1 MGSSI
6 IRAYHARR
14 VMPLM
19 RRMLSL
25 YAMAPEAS
33 FVRTVLAKGALSPSE
48 VAQRIKEA
56 MEPSRDDTGAPLN
69 FVYLV
74 PGHPSMW
81 PKLGHIVFVS
91 FPSSYLLF
99 N

>member
-48 VAQRIKEA
+48 VAQRIKET
-56 MEPSRDDTGAPLN
+56 MEPLQDDAG
-69 FVYLV
+69 V
-74 PGHPSMW
+74 PSTLFTRCQGILRCGRSKAM
-81 PKLGHIVFVS
+81 L
-91 FPSSYLLF
+91 SS
-99 N
+99 